1 MYYSLSKREIDI
13 LITVQRPQAGKFIAR
28 KLTGYK
34 LGLFAS
40 KQYLADHQKIG
51 EKEELRGHRFVGYID
66 DLLFDRDLRFMEE
79 FYPGVTPILRTST
92 VIAQMNAVVAG
103 AGIGV
108 IPYFMAH
115 AEKELVPVLPDQSIE
130 RGYWLQFNPDS
141 RQIARVRTTI
151 DFIVKQ
157 IESDKD
163 LFLALPNDKEITGL
177 KFYSCCNDVVIK
189 QSLESKS
196 LVVPVKASV
205 LLDSL
210 SDASTA
216 DNWYVYCVEGVKRVS
231 V

>member
-1 MYYSLSKREIDI
+1 M
-13 LITVQRPQAGKFIAR
+13 
-28 KLTGYK
+28 
-34 LGLFAS
+34 
-40 KQYLADHQKIG
+40 
-51 EKEELRGHRFVGYID
+51 GYID

-130 RGYWLQFNPDS
+130 SGYWLQFNPDS

-189 QSLESKS
+189 RLITMLLGCIMDSM
-196 LVVPVKASV
+196 AIV
-205 LLDSL
+205 LLTIPVFYTL
-210 SDASTA
+210 IQPL
-216 DNWYVYCVEGVKRVS
+216 NFEPIWFGFWYPG
-231 V
+231 